1 MRRRLCLLVTLLLAA
16 CAPVTVPPGTALQPP
31 RLAQEHVI
39 ARDGT
44 RLPMTVWP
52 AKGGER
58 AVFIALHGF
67 NDYSNAFADPAKFW
81 ARHGIT
87 TYAYDQRGFGA
98 TVQRGYWPGTEA
110 LTRDLKDVV
119 SLVAARHA
127 GQPLYL
133 VGESMGGAVVMA
145 AMADPDA
152 PAVDG
157 LILAAPAVWGRSTM
171 NPLARG
177 LLWLAAHTV
186 PWYPATGRGL
196 QVNVLASDNIDMLR
210 ALGRDP
216 LIIRDTRTDAVWGLA
231 NLMDAALAA
240 APRLR
245 PPLLVLY
252 GSRDEL
258 IPKVP
263 VERMVDSLAA
273 PARIAIYP
281 DGWHMLFRDLQ
292 REIVWLDVLAWAGN
306 RMAPL
311 PSGAEQRGRPL
322 FAGR

>member
-1 MRRRLCLLVTLLLAA
+1 MRHWLCLLGTLFLVA
-16 CAPVTVPPGTALQPP
+16 CAPVMAPPGATLQPP
-31 RLAQEHVI
+31 RLVQDHII

-44 RLPMTVWP
+44 RLPLRVWR
-52 AKGGER
+52 AEGRER

-67 NDYSNAFADPAKFW
+67 NDYSNAFAEPGRFW

-98 TVQRGYWPGTEA
+98 TAQRGYWPGTDA
-110 LTRDLKDVV
+110 LARDLKDIVP
-119 SLVAARHA
+119 LVAVRHA
-127 GQPLYL
+127 GKPLYL
-133 VGESMGGAVVMA
+133 VGESMGGAVVMT

-152 PAVDG
+152 PQVDG
-157 LILAAPAVWGRSTM
+157 LVLAAPAVWGRSTM

-177 LLWLAAHTV
+177 LLWFAAHTV

-196 QVNVLASDNIDMLR
+196 RINVLASDNIDMLR

-240 APRLR
+240 APRLK
-245 PPLLVLY
+245 PPLLILY

-258 IPKVP
+258 IPKGP

-273 PARIAIYP
+273 PARVAVYP

-292 REIVWLDVLAWAGN
+292 RETVWRDVLAWTGD
-306 RMAPL
+306 RSAPL
-311 PSGAEQRGRPL
+311 PSGAEQRDRPL